1 MKLNSAEP
9 KARVELSVVA
19 VAFVIAGSFAFLPME
34 AKAKRPSFQMPVQ
47 DQLTEGASPASP
59 AVAPLKHQ
67 SLAPVG
73 LNDSETAETPVEDS
87 TSGSVLKSSVSE
99 NKYVAKDQAGTGAN
113 AADSKATSVVGKK
126 ELSEKVLKDS
136 WKKVE
141 VAPLALMESDSELEK
156 KVEVTVDAERRQLA
170 DLWNATMARNPDIQ
184 FVINKLQPTDNQNHA
199 MANTMKTLSAAL
211 FGAMNM
217 APMMIPGA
225 MTGGNYGAVMGTAA
239 GSNLIQS
246 LFQSKSEK
254 DAKKHAISQEQATIL
269 YKIIRDTADKLMV
282 NYRDYKKDLSFLER
296 ASTDLQDLQA
306 MVAEARGSQDAAK
319 QVEMEYT
326 LRKARREID
335 RESEEVRGNRQM
347 LVDLA
352 GDEAVVK
359 LDQELQSE
367 REAIARLTGGQDATA
382 TAESTT
388 GGSSI
393 TTFVNPL
400 SGEPAKRTA
409 ATQGAQIH

>member
-1 MKLNSAEP
+1 MKLNSVEP
-9 KARVELSVVA
+9 KSRVELSVVA
-19 VAFVIAGSFAFLPME
+19 LSFVLASSFAFMPIE
-34 AKAKRPSFQMPVQ
+34 AEARRPSFQMPVQ

-59 AVAPLKHQ
+59 AVVPVKRQ

-73 LNDSETAETPVEDS
+73 LNDSETVETPVEDAS
-87 TSGSVLKSSVSE
+87 SGSVLKSSVSE

-113 AADSKATSVVGKK
+113 AADTKAVSVVGKK
-126 ELSEKVLKDS
+126 ELSEKVLKDG

-141 VAPLALMESDSELEK
+141 VGPLPLLESDSELEK

-184 FVINKLQPTDNQNHA
+184 FVINKLQPTDNHNHA
-199 MANTMKTLSAAL
+199 MANSMKALSTLLFSAVSAA
-211 FGAMNM
+211 
-217 APMMIPGA
+217 PMFMMPA
-225 MTGGNYGAVMGTAA
+225 AGGNMMPMASTSMGV
-239 GSNLIQS
+239 SMIQNLFANQA
-246 LFQSKSEK
+246 EK
-254 DAKKHAISQEQATIL
+254 GAKKQAISQEQATIL
-269 YKIIRDTADKLMV
+269 YKIIRDTADKLTA

-306 MVAEARGSQDAAK
+306 MVAEARGGQDASR

-335 RESEEVRGNRQM
+335 RESEEVRGDRQA

-367 REAIARLTGGQDATA
+367 REAIARLTGGQDATSG
-382 TAESTT
+382 AEAVAG
-388 GGSSI
+388 GGSSV

-400 SGEPAKRTA
+400 GSEPAKRTA